1 MTIKK
6 RIFSLVKIIT
16 DILMTVLFLLLMGYH
31 LFENVMHEWLGA
43 SLFVLFLLHNAL
55 NFRWYKNL
63 FKGKYT
69 ALRILFT
76 VTDFLLWI
84 FMILNIASA
93 IMISRDVFVFL
104 GLSGGS
110 AGRIIHLFAT
120 IWSFLLIS
128 FHIGLHFQTV
138 VNNIKDKAK
147 LNKKALIAAKW
158 TVRIILLAVCVY
170 GAVVFIKRELYSDMF
185 LLSEF
190 KFMDFGESKLKF
202 FADYICVLT
211 LFAAIGYY
219 LKLFITTNN
228 KRQKSERLN

>member
-1 MTIKK
+1 
-6 RIFSLVKIIT
+6 
-16 DILMTVLFLLLMGYH
+16 MTVLFLLLSGYH

-63 FKGKYT
+63 LKGKYP

-84 FMILNIASA
+84 FMILNIVSA

-104 GLSGGS
+104 GLSDGS

-128 FHIGLHFQTV
+128 FHIGLHFLTA
-138 VNNIKDKAK
+138 VNNIKGKAK
-147 LNKKALIAAKW
+147 LDKKTLLLAKW
-158 TVRIILLAVCVY
+158 TLRIILLAVCVY
-170 GAVVFIKRELYSDMF
+170 GTVVFVKRKLYSDMF

-190 KFMDFGESKLKF
+190 KFMDFSESKLQF
-202 FADYICVLT
+202 FTDYVSVLT
-211 LFAAIGYY
+211 LFATIGYY
-219 LKLFITTNN
+219 IKLFLTMNN
-228 KRQKSERLN
+228 KRKKARD